1 MLAYR
6 RTGEGN
12 ESIQRIGGV
21 SRGGVCRRSK
31 HEETV
36 KRYEGL
42 FILNLAGKEDGIKE
56 AVDRVSAEIAAVGGK
71 VDVIQKMEKKAF
83 ARVADRRINSGHYV
97 NVFFEVKPSAIKDLH
112 TRFRHSDE
120 VHRALFTEA
129 GVGVPAPV
137 ETPVV

>member
-1 MLAYR
+1 
-6 RTGEGN
+6 
-12 ESIQRIGGV
+12 
-21 SRGGVCRRSK
+21 
-31 HEETV
+31 V

-56 AVDRVSAEIAAVGGK
+56 AVDRVSTEITAAGGK
-71 VDVIQKMEKKAF
+71 VETIQKMEKKAF

-97 NVFFEVKPSAIKDLH
+97 NVYFEAKPCVIKDLH

-129 GVGVPAPV
+129 RQGLPLPV
-137 ETPVV
+137 EVPVA

>member
-1 MLAYR
+1 MSH
-6 RTGEGN
+6 RTKLG
-12 ESIQRIGGV
+12 
-21 SRGGVCRRSK
+21 K
-31 HEETV
+31 TV

-56 AVDRVSAEIAAVGGK
+56 AVDRVSTEITAAGGK
-71 VDVIQKMEKKAF
+71 VETIQKMEKKAF

-97 NVFFEVKPSAIKDLH
+97 NVFFEAQPSVIKDLH

-129 GVGVPAPV
+129 GIGLPVPV
-137 ETPVV
+137 EVPVA